1 MVCVYQLQLKEWK
14 NYQNPNMKILQP
26 DANYTFRSYFELSH
40 DTDEILAEFD
50 YKLIKKRL
58 QLPRTKRELSGLAE
72 LKQNLENVLPYVPL
86 TSETARREILVAPV
100 LSRVAMICQ
109 QILRIEYPVKVNNLL
124 HGYLVYLIRAIH
136 SLSVIEAKRDD
147 LTRGFTQLAVEAI
160 ALSMLDD
167 APDLLYGAVTIGNV
181 WIFGILDVPSRT
193 IFQDIASYTLPDNL
207 EDLISILVG
216 VLE

>member
-1 MVCVYQLQLKEWK
+1 
-14 NYQNPNMKILQP
+14 MKILQP
-26 DANYTFRSYFELSH
+26 DASYTFRSYFELSN

-58 QLPRTKRELSGLAE
+58 QLPRTSRALSGLAE

-124 HGYLVYLIRAIH
+124 QGNLDYLIRAIH
-136 SLSVIEAKRDD
+136 SLIVVEAKRDD

-167 APDLLYGAVTIGNV
+167 APDILYGAVTIGNV

>member
-1 MVCVYQLQLKEWK
+1 
-14 NYQNPNMKILQP
+14 MKILQAE
-26 DANYTFRSYFELSH
+26 ANYTFRSYFELSN

-50 YKLIKKRL
+50 YKLVKKRL
-58 QLPRTKRELSGLAE
+58 QLPRTSRELLGLTE
-72 LKQNLENVLPYVPL
+72 LKQQLENVLPYVPL

-124 HGYLVYLIRAIH
+124 QGNLDYLIRSIH
-136 SLSVIEAKRDD
+136 SLIVVEAKRDD

-160 ALSMLDD
+160 ALSMLDE

-181 WIFGILDVPSRT
+181 WIFGILDVKTRT
-193 IFQDIASYTLPDNL
+193 IFQDIGSYTLPDDL

-216 VLE
+216 ILE

>member
-1 MVCVYQLQLKEWK
+1 
-14 NYQNPNMKILQP
+14 MKILQA
-26 DANYTFRSYFELSH
+26 DANYTFCSYFELSN

-50 YKLIKKRL
+50 YKLVKKRL
-58 QLPRTKRELSGLAE
+58 QLPRTSRQLLGLSE

-109 QILRIEYPVKVNNLL
+109 QILRIEYPVRVNNLL
-124 HGYLVYLIRAIH
+124 QGNLDYLIRAIH
-136 SLSVIEAKRDD
+136 SLIVVEAKRDD

-181 WIFGILDVPSRT
+181 WIFGILEVNSRT
-193 IFQDIASYTLPDNL
+193 VFQDIGSYTLPDDL
-207 EDLISILVG
+207 EDLINILVG
-216 VLE
+216 ILE

>member
-1 MVCVYQLQLKEWK
+1 
-14 NYQNPNMKILQP
+14 MKILQP
-26 DANYTFRSYFELSH
+26 DASYTFRSYFELSN

-124 HGYLVYLIRAIH
+124 QGNLDYLIRAIH
-136 SLSVIEAKRDD
+136 SLIVIEAKRDD

-167 APDLLYGAVTIGNV
+167 APDILYGAVTIGNV

-193 IFQDIASYTLPDNL
+193 IFQDIASYTLPDDL

>member
-1 MVCVYQLQLKEWK
+1 
-14 NYQNPNMKILQP
+14 MKILQA

-50 YKLIKKRL
+50 YKFVKKRL
-58 QLPRTKRELSGLAE
+58 QLPRTKRELFGLTE
-72 LKQNLENVLPYVPL
+72 LKEQLENVLPYVPL

-124 HGYLVYLIRAIH
+124 QGNLDYLIRAIH
-136 SLSVIEAKRDD
+136 SLVVVEAKRDD

-167 APDLLYGAVTIGNV
+167 APDILYGAVTIGNV
-181 WIFGILDVPSRT
+181 WIFGILDVKTRT
-193 IFQDIASYTLPDNL
+193 IFQDIGSYTLPDDL
-207 EDLISILVG
+207 EELISILVG